1 MNRPSLRVAIT
12 LALAVLISVNVGIAV
27 AGFATY
33 SELNSRLN
41 RIQRTLSPAFAT
53 PPTTSPGETV
63 AAAWFAIDGDY
74 RSDTGFKQELLTLQD
89 SGFFATGTTNFVDVE
104 VLGVGETYQLHFG
117 AAQGEQLSRGR
128 YVVTSDRK
136 GPSLGVG
143 VSASGGSCS
152 NESASF
158 EVFNV
163 AVTRAGTVSL
173 LLVTFEVNCVAHGG
187 SLRGEVY
194 FAAGMTSRVPSPP
207 PLPHFTNA
215 TLFTAQGD
223 PGDRLIG
230 PTSYSDNAVNSK
242 FEIGGGPAGVLAEIT
257 APGQDFQL
265 AFLPPIHK
273 DLVPGTF
280 KPAFDEGRRGSAA
293 GLQMTANYNS
303 CDPTNGSFDIVHM
316 SYRPDGALANLDI
329 TFELHCNGAG
339 AATRGELRI
348 ERSWK

>member
-1 MNRPSLRVAIT
+1 MNPPSLRLAMAGAPAVLICIT
-12 LALAVLISVNVGIAV
+12 LAIAV

-33 SELNSRLN
+33 SERNSRLN

-143 VSASGGSCS
+143 VTTSGGNCS

-158 EVFNV
+158 DVFNV

-173 LLVTFEVNCVAHGG
+173 LLVSFEVNCIGQGA
-187 SLRGEVY
+187 LRGEVY
-194 FAAGMTSRVPSPP
+194 FDAVVTSRVPSPP
-207 PLPHFTNA
+207 LLPQFKIEN
-215 TLFTAQGD
+215 LFSANGD
-223 PGDRLIG
+223 PDDRL
-230 PTSYSDNAVNSK
+230 
-242 FEIGGGPAGVLAEIT
+242 F
-257 APGQDFQL
+257 
-265 AFLPPIHK
+265 
-273 DLVPGTF
+273 
-280 KPAFDEGRRGSAA
+280 GS
-293 GLQMTANYNS
+293 
-303 CDPTNGSFDIVHM
+303 
-316 SYRPDGALANLDI
+316 
-329 TFELHCNGAG
+329 
-339 AATRGELRI
+339 
-348 ERSWK
+348 

>member
-1 MNRPSLRVAIT
+1 MNRPSLRLAIAG
-12 LALAVLISVNVGIAV
+12 ALAVLICINLGIAV

-128 YVVTSDRK
+128 YVTSSDRK
-136 GPSLGVG
+136 GPSLGVS
-143 VSASGGSCS
+143 VTTSGGNCS

-158 EVFNV
+158 DVFNV

-173 LLVTFEVNCVAHGG
+173 LLVSFEVNCIGQGA
-187 SLRGEVY
+187 LRGEVY
-194 FAAGMTSRVPSPP
+194 FAAGVTSRVPSPP
-207 PLPHFTNA
+207 LLPQFTSA
-215 TLFTAQGD
+215 TLFTAHGD
-223 PGDRLIG
+223 PDDRLIG
-230 PTSYSDNAVNSK
+230 PTSYNDNAVNSK
-242 FEIGGGPAGVLAEIT
+242 FEIGGGQAGVLAEIT

-265 AFLPPIHK
+265 VFLPPIHK

-293 GLQMTANYNS
+293 GLQMTANYHS
-303 CDPTNGSFDIVHM
+303 CDPTAGSFDIVQM
-316 SYRPDGALANLDI
+316 TYGPDGAVANLDI
-329 TFELHCNGAG
+329 TFELHCNGAV

>member
-74 RSDTGFKQELLTLQD
+74 RSGTGFKQELLTLQD
-89 SGFFATGTTNFVDVE
+89 SGFCATGTTNFVDVE

-143 VSASGGSCS
+143 VQTAGGNCS
-152 NESASF
+152 NERGSC
-158 EVFNV
+158 EVSNV
-163 AVTRAGTVSL
+163 SVSRADTVSL
-173 LLVTFEVNCVAHGG
+173 VLVSFEVNCVGQGA
-187 SLRGEVY
+187 LRGEVY
-194 FAAGMTSRVPSPP
+194 FAAGVTSRVPSPP
-207 PLPHFTNA
+207 LLPHFTNA

-223 PGDRLIG
+223 PDDRLIG

-242 FEIGGGPAGVLAEIT
+242 FEIGGGPAGVFAEIS

-265 AFLPPIHK
+265 VFLPPIHK
-273 DLVPGTF
+273 DLAPGTY
-280 KPAFDEGRRGSAA
+280 KLAFDEGQRGAAA
-293 GLQMTANYNS
+293 GLHMTANNHS
-303 CDPTNGSFDIVHM
+303 CDPTNGSFDIVQM
-316 SYRPDGALANLDI
+316 TYGPDGALANLDI
-329 TFELHCNGAG
+329 KFEQHCNGA
-339 AATRGELRI
+339 AAAVRGELRI
-348 ERSWK
+348 VRSWK